1 MKKQLMFSVIVSFL
15 FSLAIGNSLFSCSG
29 KTKSEPENT
38 QETLITTHSWYYLKK
53 DGFEKINSPLSAPLV
68 IKKPWT
74 ESIRISAI
82 GQTALIDTESK
93 SEAPEIFALVNRVGL
108 IKFDSDKM
116 SLVSDSLLFK
126 DVTAEQIV
134 FMNGRPVFSLYKN
147 DFFNESLSNVNEKN
161 ISVLVQFDTE
171 SNSFFPI
178 INSDTL
184 QLEKTAQ
191 INDFFWD
198 GTYWYY
204 CIKNSLKDK
213 TIFSYIKWKP
223 QSSLLSILPANSK
236 EKITVRD
243 SDETEFRNKKTVQPF
258 ASAPERVK
266 KLLSTIPSNFNFSI
280 EVKTAGGPSP
290 RYYENISSEGDSP
303 VEAKVQLSDSWTA
316 AVFKDGTMYF
326 TGSLFNRRMLNNS
339 KPVALRL
346 PRLPEGFIYTDFGI
360 SGGTLYVSWEEVSF
374 YETGRSGF
382 LSVDLAKVLYNE
394 L

>member
-1 MKKQLMFSVIVSFL
+1 MKKQLMFSLLVSL
-15 FSLAIGNSLFSCSG
+15 AFSLAIGNSLFSCSG
-29 KTKSEPENT
+29 SKKEAVKEET
-38 QETLITTHSWYYLKK
+38 ETLITTHSWYYLKK

-74 ESIRISAI
+74 ESIRISGI
-82 GQTALIDTESK
+82 GQTALIDSESR
-93 SEAPEIFALVNRVGL
+93 SEIPQVYALVNRVGL

-126 DVTAEQIV
+126 DVTSEQIV
-134 FMNGRPVFSLYKN
+134 FMNASPVFSLYKN
-147 DFFNESLSNVNEKN
+147 DFFNESLSNLNEKN
-161 ISVLVQFDTE
+161 LSVLVQFDAN

-184 QLEKTAQ
+184 KLEKTAQ

-223 QSSLLSILPANSK
+223 QKSLLTILPADSN
-236 EKITVRD
+236 EKINVNE
-243 SDETEFRNKKTVQPF
+243 SSEQEFRDKKTVQPF
-258 ASAPERVK
+258 TKAPERVK
-266 KLLSTIPSNFNFSI
+266 KLLSTIPANFNFSI

-290 RYYENISSEGDSP
+290 RYYENISSDGDSP
-303 VEAKVQLSDSWTA
+303 VEAKVQLSDSWAA

-326 TGSLFNRRMLNNS
+326 IGSLFNRRMLNNS